1 MDARR
6 SSTDRETTRSST
18 VVDPRTSLAIW
29 LRTGRAEKGLSL
41 EDVARITKI
50 QLKTLERLEAGTS
63 DGLPAEVFVRGFVR
77 SYARCVGLDED
88 EALKRY
94 QQCNN
99 PTPVVVDP
107 ETIPVAARAVVE
119 AMADL
124 APTVAEQISEPEAS
138 IDSQAEAA
146 KPSKKRRRGAKRAKR
161 RSARMATGTPFEP
174 TPVVDAEA
182 EAAAEAVADPAPVA
196 EAAPEPAPIPDPEP
210 TPVEAAVAASE
221 VLEDEPPATETWQP
235 TMPPLKTTPTTNVPW
250 RLGRP
255 ASKPARPLVPSLV
268 IDDAEPEIAERVLE
282 ERAARAEDGHD
293 APRRSFLPPI
303 LLDRDDRSIRQGGLT
318 LAVILLLIAA
328 TLTLSYLMRRPSSSG
343 DGVTQADSP
352 ASLTG

>member
-1 MDARR
+1 MERHARTP
-6 SSTDRETTRSST
+6 STGREATKSTT

-41 EDVARITKI
+41 DDVARITKI
-50 QLKTLERLEAGTS
+50 QLKTLERLEAGTA
-63 DGLPAEVFVRGFVR
+63 DGLPADVFVRGFVR

-94 QQCNN
+94 QQCND
-99 PTPVVVDP
+99 PTPVVV
-107 ETIPVAARAVVE
+107 EEIPVAARAVVE
-119 AMADL
+119 AMAEL
-124 APTVAEQISEPEAS
+124 APTVAEQISSPEPEP
-138 IDSQAEAA
+138 EPEP
-146 KPSKKRRRGAKRAKR
+146 KPNKKRRRGAKRAKR
-161 RSARMATGTPFEP
+161 RSARMATGTPVEP
-174 TPVVDAEA
+174 TPVVEA
-182 EAAAEAVADPAPVA
+182 EPGRDPAPVV
-196 EAAPEPAPIPDPEP
+196 EAAPEVIPEP
-210 TPVEAAVAASE
+210 QPEPQPEPIVEPEPVV
-221 VLEDEPPATETWQP
+221 EDEPIATETWQP

-282 ERAARAEDGHD
+282 ERAAACADDGRD

-352 ASLTG
+352 ASLIG